1 MGRVC
6 DREHPGGEVQGQQ
19 CPEPQAA
26 AGVGLPAATHP
37 ADVPK
42 AVELTAGKLL
52 SVSFKIIFLVDL

>member
-1 MGRVC
+1 M
-6 DREHPGGEVQGQQ
+6 QGQQ